1 MIAVVEPGRLRGT
14 VELPSSKSY
23 AHRLLIAAALADAP
37 VLVRL
42 NARNAD
48 IDATVNC
55 LRALGAQIGEAEGGL
70 RVRPIPR
77 GSTPS
82 GHPVPG
88 TCLLYTSDAADE

>member
-55 LRALGAQIGEAEGGL
+55 LRALGAQIGEAILGAQTEDAW
-70 RVRPIPR
+70 RQVFDE
-77 GSTPS
+77 
-82 GHPVPG
+82 
-88 TCLLYTSDAADE
+88 LLADYGDAQ